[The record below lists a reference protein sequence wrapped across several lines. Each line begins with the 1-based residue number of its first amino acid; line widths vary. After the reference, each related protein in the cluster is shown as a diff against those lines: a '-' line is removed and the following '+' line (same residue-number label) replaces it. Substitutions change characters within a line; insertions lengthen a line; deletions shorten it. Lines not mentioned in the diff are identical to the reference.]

1 MEGKAGIVD
10 PLGSKAGLKQKGF
23 HLRSR
28 KVLLMSNPTFC
39 FTQGTAL
46 GRHKESATRLG
57 QRASIAE
64 KKERISDVLDQFGLG
79 RNRRG
84 FVLWRIAMWKRK
96 KGS

>member
-46 GRHKESATRLG
+46 GRQKETATGSG

-64 KKERISDVLDQFGLG
+64 KKERISDVLDQFGRDYNIEG
-79 RNRRG
+79 THRFG
-84 FVLWRIAMWKRK
+84 PF
-96 KGS
+96 KGG